1 MTIERLKDGELG
13 KTGYMCGFGLAKE
26 YASNW
31 ITVFLMNNPT
41 KTLSDVV
48 KMPKFKMSSN
58 HYHFIT
64 VELKN
69 GCKKGL
75 LFCDGVCV
83 YSTWS
88 NLECIDFEEA

>member
-1 MTIERLKDGELG
+1 MTIEHLKDGELG
-13 KTGYMCGFGLAKE
+13 KSGYMTESGIPKDWD
-26 YASNW
+26 SNW
-31 ITVFLMNNPT
+31 VTLFLMNNPT
-41 KTLSDVV
+41 KTLRDVV

-83 YSTWS
+83 YSSWS
-88 NLECIDFEEA
+88 TLECIDIEEA